1 MRQKFPDLSN
11 DDDGVLTSKVR
22 RVRCV
27 VVVVVVAVVV
37 VVVVVV
43 NSLFDD
49 HAITIPF

>member
-37 VVVVVV
+37 VVVV

>member
-37 VVVVVV
+37 VVVV

-49 HAITIPF
+49 HAIFIPF